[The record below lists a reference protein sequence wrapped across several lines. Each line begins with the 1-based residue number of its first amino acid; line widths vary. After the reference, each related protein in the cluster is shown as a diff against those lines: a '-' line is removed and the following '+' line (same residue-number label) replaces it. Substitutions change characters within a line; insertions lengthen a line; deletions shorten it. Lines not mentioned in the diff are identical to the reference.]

1 MQQQLLLLLCS
12 LSGRQR
18 TPSLVAN
25 FACLV
30 SQQHFVSKGII
41 CIAHEGRPAACL
53 CVVYVQMKY
62 SLFMNGLRQE
72 NVQLNR
78 KMLSELAIF
87 EPHSFKSLVEQV
99 QYMRG
104 LGGSKPGSSSSNS
117 SSIASRLTVG
127 NLEGSSVGSSKAA
140 GSIGSKTA

>member
-1 MQQQLLLLLCS
+1 MQQQLVLLLFTVF
-12 LSGRQR
+12 GRQH
-18 TPSLVAN
+18 TPSFVAELPDWYLSSTGIARCFTYSSRN
-25 FACLV
+25 NAC
-30 SQQHFVSKGII
+30 
-41 CIAHEGRPAACL
+41 CL
-53 CVVYVQMKY
+53 PVCVQMKY

-104 LGGSKPGSSSSNS
+104 LGGSKPGSSSS
-117 SSIASRLTVG
+117 SSIASRLTVSSIEVG
-127 NLEGSSVGSSKAA
+127 SIEGSSGGSSKAA
-140 GSIGSKTA
+140 GSIGSKAA

>member
-1 MQQQLLLLLCS
+1 
-12 LSGRQR
+12 
-18 TPSLVAN
+18 
-25 FACLV
+25 
-30 SQQHFVSKGII
+30 
-41 CIAHEGRPAACL
+41 
-53 CVVYVQMKY
+53 MKY

-87 EPHSFKSLVEQV
+87 EPHSFKALVEQV

-117 SSIASRLTVG
+117 SIASRLTVG
-127 NLEGSSVGSSKAA
+127 SLEGSSGGSSKAA
-140 GSIGSKTA
+140 GSLGSKTA